1 MDAAMS
7 PATASQSRK
16 SWLRYQARRN
26 RVLLTA
32 TAVTAVVILLR
43 LTGLLQ
49 GLELAAI
56 DQGFRWRPL
65 PAIND
70 RIVIVGMDE
79 PDLISQD
86 WPLSDEKLANLIQ
99 QIKAGNPRVIGLDI
113 YRNLPKKPGRQQ
125 LQAVFQST
133 PNLIGIQLLAPPHK
147 PTSAVPAPSALAAAQ
162 VGFNNFIA
170 DSDQRVRRNLLYWQ
184 DGDQSSESFA
194 LKIALKYLEAE
205 KVEPKAAPGYRPSAL
220 QLGKAILPK
229 LQKYDSVYVRADL
242 SSYQILADYQ
252 RPTPHYQR
260 VTVTDVLNNQIPP
273 TVWRDRIVLIG
284 SVAGSLKDYVATPHS
299 NLSQDSPEL
308 TPGVELHA
316 NFVAQLINAALSG
329 QGVFRWWPEWLEWL
343 LIWLSAYWGT
353 FVSWRLRSSNRSIVV
368 LSATTL
374 GLIGCS
380 YLSFLHYWIVP
391 IVPPLMALLIAGAV
405 VIIYIARAK
414 EELKRSK
421 EFLHR
426 IINSIPDPVFVKDR
440 SRRWIVLNQAYVD
453 FIGQPIDNLLGKS
466 AEQVFPPPLAH
477 LISDLDNQVFQQQR
491 TIEVEEEFTDPQ
503 GKHFYLATKRSL
515 HKDGGGNLFLIGVI
529 RDITARKAL
538 EEELKRNQ
546 DRLSQDNT
554 QLSYLANHDALT
566 GLPNRKLFQE
576 RVKQTIEH
584 SLAHK
589 KQFALLFLDL
599 DGFKQV
605 NDNLGH
611 GVGDLLLQAVAK
623 RLTACLRG
631 SDTVARLGGDEF
643 VVIVPHIPGVA
654 VAKRVAKKILATL
667 AEEFTIEGHIIH
679 VTTSIGISMY
689 PGDSDEMGS
698 LMQKADSAMYEAK
711 QRGKNQFVI
720 TKTPRR
726 IEAESSIRG

>member
-1 MDAAMS
+1 MS
-7 PATASQSRK
+7 PATASPSLK
-16 SWLRYQARRN
+16 PWLKHRARRN

-32 TAVTAVVILLR
+32 TVVATVVILLR

-49 GLELAAI
+49 GFELAAI

-65 PAIND
+65 PPIND

-79 PDLISQD
+79 PDLIKQD
-86 WPLSDEKLANLIQ
+86 WPLSDAKLAALLKK
-99 QIKAGNPRVIGLDI
+99 IKAGNPRVMGLDI

-125 LQAVFQST
+125 LQEVFQST
-133 PNLIGIQLLAPPHK
+133 PNLIGIQFLAPPHK
-147 PTSAVPAPSALAAAQ
+147 PKSAVPPPSALPIEQ

-170 DSDQRVRRNLLYWQ
+170 DSDQRVRRNLIYWQ
-184 DGDQSSESFA
+184 DGNKTTESFA
-194 LKIALKYLEAE
+194 LKIALKYLEPE
-205 KVEPKAAPGYRPSAL
+205 NTEPEAAPGYRPSAL
-220 QLGKAILPK
+220 KLGKAILPK
-229 LQKYDSVYVRADL
+229 LQRYDSVYVRADL

-252 RPTPHYQR
+252 RPSPHFQR
-260 VTVTDVLNNQIPP
+260 VTVTDVLEDKVPNAF
-273 TVWRDRIVLIG
+273 WRDRIVLIG
-284 SVAGSLKDYVATPHS
+284 SVAESLKDYVATPHS

-308 TPGVELHA
+308 TAGVELHA

-329 QGVFRWWPEWLEWL
+329 QGIFRWLPEWLEWVM
-343 LIWLSAYWGT
+343 IWLCAYWGT

-368 LSATTL
+368 LSGTTL

-380 YLSFLHYWIVP
+380 YFSFLHYWIVP

-405 VIIYIARAK
+405 VTTYIARAK

-453 FIGQPIDNLLGKS
+453 FIGQPIEHLLGKS
-466 AEQVFPPPLAH
+466 AEQVFPASLAH
-477 LISDLDNQVFQQQR
+477 LISDLDNQVFQQQK

-503 GKHFYLATKRSL
+503 GRHFYLATKRSL
-515 HKDGGGNLFLIGVI
+515 HKDGAGNLFLVGVI

-538 EEELKRNQ
+538 EEELKRSQ

-589 KQFALLFLDL
+589 WQFALLFLDL

-605 NDNLGH
+605 NDTLGH

-623 RLTACLRG
+623 RLTKVLRG

-689 PGDSDEMGS
+689 PTDSDEMSS
-698 LMQKADSAMYEAK
+698 LMQKADTAMYEAK
-711 QRGKNQFVI
+711 QSGKNQFVI
-720 TKTPRR
+720 AKTPRR
-726 IEAESSIRG
+726 VEAEPSRRG